1 MLNLSDQHAIWLE
14 RMLSHQNM
22 VTSYKAFWLKGIIL
36 ELIEKGHRQIAYDRI
51 VHRMLVEAWY
61 PVVQFK
67 LNFGHQDQLGN
78 VINYLQR
85 SYHIGSDIHKSKLLK
100 LLSEDPVIC
109 ADRDF
114 KKQVKGLTQMVPYR
128 LQSPFF
134 SEETKGLKD
143 QNKNR
148 RIVHLANGSHQ
159 VLYHYAEDLDAIT
172 LSAHWADYISTN
184 QSVIL
189 GWLNHKLA
197 TYLQNKNLS
206 VPNILAKLEPPV
218 ARSLST
224 ARNYWD
230 QAIRDLNLI
239 DLYTGL
245 PLRADHSSTKR
256 DLSID
261 HFVPWSFVL
270 HDELW
275 NLVPTQHNVNSAKNN
290 RLPELAMYLD
300 AFCLQQYHAFNH
312 MRRSERW
319 HGALEAYL
327 NLGGALNTRA
337 ILRPE
342 NAVDEALFVNSL
354 KNVILPLHQIAYNQ
368 GYEPW
373 HYEAPALRGHSI
385 DAPLRAADAST
396 TIQFYNDHAAQF
408 IEGTLNADMSDHYAR
423 FLKHVPEGGHILD
436 AGCGSGRDVKYFID
450 RGYKTSAFDA
460 SKAMV
465 DYASAYTG
473 IRVEL
478 KTFDSFI
485 APAETYDG
493 IWANASLLHLN
504 EGALKKALKRLVE
517 MLKPRGVFYMS
528 FKYGDKAYEKDGRW
542 FYPQTEASIK
552 KVLSDFKGQRI
563 LELYVTGDVRPGRE
577 EEMWMNVV
585 LIKTHKT
592 FN

>member
-22 VTSYKAFWLKGIIL
+22 VTSYKAFWLKGILL
-36 ELIEKGHRQIAYDRI
+36 ELIENGHRQIAYDRI

-67 LNFGHQDQLGN
+67 LNFGIQDQLGH

-85 SYHIGSDIHKSKLLK
+85 SYHIGSDIQKPRLLK
-100 LLSEDPVIC
+100 LLTNDPIISG
-109 ADRDF
+109 DRDF
-114 KKQVKGLTQMVPYR
+114 KRQVKSLTQMVPYR

-134 SEETKGLKD
+134 SEVTKHLKD
-143 QNKNR
+143 QSKNR
-148 RIVHLANGSHQ
+148 LIVHLANQSHQ
-159 VLYHYAEDLDAIT
+159 VLYHYNEDLTGIT
-172 LSAHWADYISTN
+172 ISAHWADYIRTN

-206 VPNILAKLEPPV
+206 VPNILSKLEPPV

-224 ARNYWD
+224 ARSYWD
-230 QAIRDLNLI
+230 QAIRELNLI

-245 PLRADHSSTKR
+245 PLMPQQSNAKR
-256 DLSID
+256 GLSID

-275 NLVPTQHNVNSAKNN
+275 NLVPTQHSINSAKNN
-290 RLPELAMYLD
+290 RLPDLELYLD
-300 AFCLQQYHAFNH
+300 AFCLQQYGAFSH

-342 NAVDEALFVNSL
+342 NAVDQALFVNSL

-373 HYEAPALRGHSI
+373 RYEQPALV
-385 DAPLRAADAST
+385 ADSNT
-396 TIQFYNDHAAQF
+396 TIQYYNDHAAQF
-408 IEGTLNADMSDHYAR
+408 IEGTIHADMSEHYVK
-423 FLKHVPEGGHILD
+423 FLKCMPAGGHILD
-436 AGCGSGRDVKYFID
+436 AGCGSGRDVKHFLHL
-450 RGYKTSAFDA
+450 GYKVSAFDA

-465 DYASAYTG
+465 DHAATYTG
-473 IRVEL
+473 ICIEH
-478 KTFDSFI
+478 KTFDAFT
-485 APAETYDG
+485 APAGTYDG

-504 EGALKKALKRLVE
+504 PEALKRVLRRFKE
-517 MLKPRGVFYMS
+517 ALSPDGVLYMS
-528 FKYGDKAYEKDGRW
+528 FKYGEETYEKDGRW
-542 FYPQTEASIK
+542 FYNHTEESVERLTK
-552 KVLSDFKGQRI
+552 EVGEMKVT
-563 LELYVTGDVRPGRE
+563 EVYATTDVRPGRAGE
-577 EEMWMNVV
+577 QWVNVV
-585 LIKTHKT
+585 VKRV
-592 FN
+592 